1 MIFPGGFGTFDELF
15 EVLTLI
21 QTKKARRH
29 PVVLVGTE
37 YWCGLIEWIEK
48 NMLAEGRISAEDM
61 ELLTIADDLETIV
74 DKATTGLPL
83 LPMGL
88 A

>member
-1 MIFPGGFGTFDELF
+1 M
-15 EVLTLI
+15 
-21 QTKKARRH
+21 
-29 PVVLVGTE
+29 VLVGTD

-74 DKATTGLPL
+74 EKATTGLPL